1 MDPVDGDRRQPDAD
15 QGPLTNRAPG
25 GIGVAFALAA
35 GLAIVLTG
43 PLLLFNPWLVSAE
56 QARHGVAASLGT
68 DQAEVDRV
76 TAVMLRDLFTDGDF
90 IANLDDDPPILDAS
104 ERSHMADVGALVR
117 ILAGLEAAAI
127 LVLLI
132 TAWWL
137 RREPARRGRL
147 LLGAALAVGAVALA
161 LGIFFAVAFETAFT
175 AFHALFFQAGTWQ
188 FGPDSNLIRLFPE
201 PFWFETSLL
210 AGLSIL
216 LTAVVAAWLA
226 GRAMRSVAAER

>member
-35 GLAIVLTG
+35 ALAIVLTG

-56 QARHGVAASLGT
+56 QARHGVATALGT
-68 DQAEVDRV
+68 DQANVDRV
-76 TAVMLRDLFTDGDF
+76 TGLMLRDLFTDGDF

-117 ILAGLEAAAI
+117 ILAALEAGSI

-137 RREPARRGRL
+137 RAERARRGRL
-147 LLGAALAVGAVALA
+147 LLGVAVAVCGAALV
-161 LGIFFAVAFETAFT
+161 LGIFFAVAFEAAFT

-210 AGLSIL
+210 AGLAIL
-216 LTAVVAAWLA
+216 LTALLAAWLG
-226 GRAMRSVAAER
+226 GRGMRSVTAER